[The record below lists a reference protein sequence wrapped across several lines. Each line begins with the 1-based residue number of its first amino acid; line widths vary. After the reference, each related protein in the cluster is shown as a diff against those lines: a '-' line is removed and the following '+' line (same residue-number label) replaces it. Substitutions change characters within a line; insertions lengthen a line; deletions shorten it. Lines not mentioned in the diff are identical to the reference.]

1 MNKQLN
7 IGWAQTDITPDRPVY
22 VIGQLYSRISSY
34 VHDPITATCLVLENG
49 EDQLTMVSCDMGGPP
64 IMHSKAILERLNIP
78 ELDKTRI
85 VFNATHTHNSSF
97 FSQNTTYE
105 VYFKSVLGDLC
116 PVMKEP
122 ANILKD
128 DEAAEYFVER
138 IVALIEDAW
147 ANRAMGGVSTAS
159 DYAVVAHNRRPQF
172 LVNGKRESRMYGTC
186 SEPNFLGYEGGVDH
200 AADMLYTWDLDG
212 NLTGAAVC
220 IPCPSQVYELHDFI
234 SADYWCE
241 ARNAIREELGNIY
254 ILPLCGAAGDQN
266 PLDLTRI
273 SKDNVEELKIWNA
286 QETAVFRN
294 IDMLQECRDIGERI
308 AEAVTRGY
316 RKAKNRIETRPV
328 FRTSSFRMDVA
339 LRTVSKEDTEAA
351 QARIDAAKAKVAP
364 GERMTEA
371 EMIRCFE
378 DIGYL
383 NRWKLQQTTDRFEF
397 PVVVF
402 RLGAAVFATNPFEL
416 YVDYSLRMKARCKAR
431 QAFIVQLASTLV
443 GGAKGGYLPTQIAV
457 DGGSYGSKPVS
468 TMVGPAGGDELVEK
482 TIAAMDALFT

>member
-1 MNKQLN
+1 MNMN
-7 IGWAQTDITPDRPVY
+7 IGWAQTDITPDRPFFVA
-22 VIGQLYSRISSY
+22 GQMYPRLSTYI
-34 VHDPITATCLVLENG
+34 HDPLTATCLVLENG
-49 EDQLTMVSCDMGGPP
+49 EDQMTMVSFDSAGPLTAHMP
-64 IMHSKAILERLNIP
+64 AILDRVQIP
-78 ELDKTRI
+78 ELDRSR
-85 VFNATHTHNSSF
+85 VMFSATHTHNSSSF
-97 FSQNTTYE
+97 AKETTRE
-105 VYFKSVLGDLC
+105 GYFKSVLGDLC
-116 PVMKEP
+116 PDMEEP
-122 ANILKD
+122 ENILKD
-128 DEAAEYFVER
+128 DELTEFFVER

-147 ANRAMGGVSTAS
+147 ANRSLGGISTAH
-159 DYAVVAHNRRPQF
+159 DYAAVAFNRRPQF
-172 LVNGKRESRMYGTC
+172 LVDGKRESKMYGTC
-186 SEPNFLGYEGGVDH
+186 SESNFLGYEGSSDH
-200 AADMLYTWDLDG
+200 SADMLYTWDLDG

>member
-1 MNKQLN
+1 MNKTIS

-34 VHDPITATCLVLENG
+34 VHDPLTATCLVLENG
-49 EDQLTMVSCDMGGPP
+49 EEQMTMVSCDMGSVPT
-64 IMHSKAILERLNIP
+64 MHIEKILARVNVP
-78 ELDKTRI
+78 ELDKSRV
-85 VFNATHTHNSSF
+85 VFNVIHTHNSSM

-116 PVMKEP
+116 PLMEEP
-122 ANILKD
+122 ADILKD
-128 DEAAEYFVER
+128 DEAAEFFIER

-147 ANRAMGGVSTAS
+147 ANRSLGGISTAS

-200 AADMLYTWDLDG
+200 SADMLYTWDLDG

-234 SADYWCE
+234 SADYWHE
-241 ARNAIREELGNIY
+241 ARNAIREDLGNIY

-273 SKDNVEELKIWNA
+273 SKDNVKELKVWNA

-294 IDMLQECRDIGERI
+294 IDMLQECRDIAERI
-308 AEAVTRGY
+308 AEAVSRGC
-316 RKAKNRIETRPV
+316 RKAKNSIQTRPV
-328 FRTSSFRMDVA
+328 FKTTSFRMDVA

-351 QARIDAAKAKVAP
+351 QARIDAVKARYAP
-364 GERMTEA
+364 GERMTEP

-383 NRWKLQQTTDRFEF
+383 NRWKLQQTTDRYEF
-397 PVVVF
+397 PIFVF

-416 YVDYSLRMKARCKAR
+416 YVDYSIRMKARCKAR
-431 QAFIVQLASTLV
+431 QAFIIQLSSN
-443 GGAKGGYLPTQIAV
+443 AKGGYLPTQAAV

-482 TIAAMDALFT
+482 TLAAMDALFA

>member
-1 MNKQLN
+1 MNKQIN
-7 IGWAQTDITPDRPVY
+7 IGWSQTDITPDRPIY

-49 EDQLTMVSCDMGGPP
+49 DDQITMISCDMGGVPT
-64 IMHSKAILERLNIP
+64 MHLKNILDRVNVP
-78 ELDKTRI
+78 ELDKARV
-85 VFNATHTHNSSF
+85 VFSATHTHNSTYF
-97 FSQNTTYE
+97 GPNTTLE

-116 PVMKEP
+116 PEMEEP
-122 ANILKD
+122 ENILKD
-128 DEAAEYFVER
+128 EELGEFYVER
-138 IVALIEDAW
+138 MVALIEDAW
-147 ANRAMGGVSTAS
+147 ASRVPGAVSTAG

-172 LVNGKRESRMYGTC
+172 LVNGKRESKMYGTC

-200 AADMLYTWDLDG
+200 SADMLYTWDLNG

-234 SADYWCE
+234 SADYWGE

-273 SKDNVEELKIWNA
+273 SKDNVKELKVWNA

-294 IDMLQECRDIGERI
+294 IDMLQECKDIGERI
-308 AEAVTRGY
+308 CDAVVRGY
-316 RKAKNRIETRPV
+316 RKAKNYPENRPV
-328 FRTSSFRMDVA
+328 FKTTTFEMDVA

-351 QARIDAAKAKVAP
+351 QARIDAVKAKYAP
-364 GERMTEA
+364 GEKMSEA

-383 NRWKLQQTTDRFEF
+383 NRWKLQQTTDRFAF
-397 PVVVF
+397 PIFVF
-402 RLGAAVFATNPFEL
+402 RIGKAVFATNPFEL
-416 YVDYSLRMKARCKAR
+416 YVDYSLRMKARCKAK
-431 QAFIVQLASTLV
+431 QAFIIQLSSNS
-443 GGAKGGYLPTQIAV
+443 KGGYLPTQIAV

-468 TMVGPAGGDELVEK
+468 TTVGPDGGDELVEK
-482 TIAAMDALFT
+482 TLVAMDSLF